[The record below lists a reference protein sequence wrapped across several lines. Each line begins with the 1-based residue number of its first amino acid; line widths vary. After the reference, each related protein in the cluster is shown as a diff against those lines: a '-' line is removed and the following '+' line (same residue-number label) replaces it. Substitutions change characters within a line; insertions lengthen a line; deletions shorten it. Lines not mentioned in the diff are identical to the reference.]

1 MTHLLDTQACV
12 SILRGYPTA
21 QARMASHLPSDLG
34 VSMVSVFE
42 LFSGVEACRSPA
54 RERARVELF
63 LSPLV
68 LIPFDLE
75 AARLAAT
82 VRRQLERQGRRIG
95 PYDLLLAG
103 QAMSLDLTLV
113 TENQREFSRIPNLR
127 LESWENV

>member
-1 MTHLLDTQACV
+1 
-12 SILRGYPTA
+12 
-21 QARMASHLPSDLG
+21 MASHLPSDLG
-34 VSMVSVFE
+34 VSMVSVYE

-68 LIPFDLE
+68 LIPFDHE

-82 VRRQLERQGRRIG
+82 IRRQLERQGRRIG